1 MCRAVR
7 TRHFVISSRVS
18 SFPRHAW
25 LVLASKP
32 WALVLIGL
40 AAMYLP
46 VYWRAA
52 NGLWQSDDFGHGPLI
67 LLIAIWQFWQVRERV
82 LLAPLRPL
90 HALGWPV
97 LMLGLLF
104 YVFGRITTA
113 STLEFLSQVMV
124 VAALLLLLKGPGA
137 LRAAWFAV
145 SYLIFLVPLPG
156 TVVDAVTGPLKQWI
170 SYIVVDVLHSLGYP
184 IARAG
189 VTITIGQYQMLVA
202 DACSG
207 LNSMISLSALGT
219 LFMYLMAR
227 SGIAHNAV
235 MALAILPIAFLA
247 NIVRVVV
254 LVLVTYH
261 LGDEAGQGFLHGA
274 AGVVLMVVALIF
286 FFAVDAVLVAVCKK
300 DGLPSAPS
308 GGKATRDA

>member
-1 MCRAVR
+1 M
-7 TRHFVISSRVS
+7 
-18 SFPRHAW
+18 
-25 LVLASKP
+25 
-32 WALVLIGL
+32 LIGI
-40 AAMYLP
+40 AAMYVP

-67 LLIAIWQFWQVRERV
+67 LFVAIWLFWQSGERV
-82 LLAPLRPL
+82 LQAPIQPL

-113 STLEFLSQVMV
+113 STLEFFSQLMV

-137 LRAAWFAV
+137 LRAVWFAV
-145 SYLIFLVPLPG
+145 FYLIFLVPLPG
-156 TVVDAVTGPLKQWI
+156 VLVDAATGPLKQWI
-170 SYIVVDVLHSLGYP
+170 SYIVVDMLHSLGYP

-189 VTITIGQYQMLVA
+189 VTITIGQYQLLVA

-227 SGIAHNAV
+227 PSIAHNAV
-235 MALAILPIAFLA
+235 MAMAILPIAFFA

-274 AGVVLMVVALIF
+274 AGIVLMVVALIF
-286 FFAVDAVLVAVCKK
+286 FFAVDAALVAVCKK
-300 DGLPSAPS
+300 
-308 GGKATRDA
+308 GGSPLATNAGAADRDA

>member
-1 MCRAVR
+1 M
-7 TRHFVISSRVS
+7 
-18 SFPRHAW
+18 
-25 LVLASKP
+25 
-32 WALVLIGL
+32 LIGI
-40 AAMYLP
+40 AAMYVP

-67 LLIAIWQFWQVRERV
+67 LFVAIWLFWQSGERV
-82 LLAPLRPL
+82 LQAPIQPL

-113 STLEFLSQVMV
+113 STLEFFSQLMV

-137 LRAAWFAV
+137 LRAVWFAV
-145 SYLIFLVPLPG
+145 FYLIFLVPLPG
-156 TVVDAVTGPLKQWI
+156 VLVDAATGPLKQWI
-170 SYIVVDVLHSLGYP
+170 SYIVVDMLHSLGYP

-189 VTITIGQYQMLVA
+189 VTITIGQYQLLVA

-227 SGIAHNAV
+227 PSIAHNAV
-235 MALAILPIAFLA
+235 MAMAILPIAFFA

-274 AGVVLMVVALIF
+274 AGIALMVVALIF
-286 FFAVDAVLVAVCKK
+286 FFAVDAALVAVCKK
-300 DGLPSAPS
+300 
-308 GGKATRDA
+308 GGSPLATNAGAADRDA

>member
-1 MCRAVR
+1 M
-7 TRHFVISSRVS
+7 
-18 SFPRHAW
+18 PRHLW
-25 LVLASKP
+25 LDQASKP
-32 WALVLIGL
+32 WVPVLICL

-67 LLIAIWQFWQVRERV
+67 LLIAIWLFWQVRERV
-82 LLAPLRPL
+82 LQAPLQPL

-97 LMLGLLF
+97 LVLGLLF
-104 YVFGRITTA
+104 YVFGRITAA
-113 STLEFLSQVMV
+113 STLEFLSQVMI

-145 SYLIFLVPLPG
+145 FYLIFLVPLPG
-156 TVVDAVTGPLKQWI
+156 SVVDAVTGPLKQWI
-170 SYIVVDVLHSLGYP
+170 SHIVVDVLHWLGYP
-184 IARAG
+184 TARAG
-189 VTITIGQYQMLVA
+189 VTITIGQYQLLVA

-207 LNSMISLSALGT
+207 LNSIVSLSALGT

-227 SGIAHNAV
+227 AGIAHNAV
-235 MALAILPIAFLA
+235 MALAILPIAFIA

-254 LVLVTYH
+254 LVLVTYN

-274 AGVVLMVVALIF
+274 AGVVLMVVALTF
-286 FFAVDAVLVAVCKK
+286 FFAVDAVLVAVLKK
-300 DGLPSAPS
+300 DGSPSAS
-308 GGKATRDA
+308 SVGAAKLDA

>member
-1 MCRAVR
+1 MPLLRQPWLGSASAPW
-7 TRHFVISSRVS
+7 T
-18 SFPRHAW
+18 
-25 LVLASKP
+25 LVLTG
-32 WALVLIGL
+32 I
-40 AAMYLP
+40 AAMYVP

-67 LLIAIWQFWQVRERV
+67 LLIAVWLFWQSKERV
-82 LLAPLRPL
+82 LQAPMQPL
-90 HALGWPV
+90 QALGWPV
-97 LMLGLLF
+97 LVLGLLF

-113 STLEFLSQVMV
+113 STLEFLSQVMI
-124 VAALLLLLKGPGA
+124 VAALLLLLKGLRA

-145 SYLIFLVPLPG
+145 LYLIFLAPLPG

-170 SYIVVDVLHSLGYP
+170 SYIVVDVLHGLGYP

-189 VTITIGQYQMLVA
+189 VTITIGQYQLLVA

-227 SGIAHNAV
+227 EGFAHNAV
-235 MALAILPIAFLA
+235 MTLAILPIAFIA

-274 AGVVLMVVALIF
+274 AGVVLMVVALTF
-286 FFAVDAVLVAVCKK
+286 FFAVDAVLVAVRKK
-300 DGLPSAPS
+300 DGAPYTTS
-308 GGKATRDA
+308 RSII

>member
-1 MCRAVR
+1 M
-7 TRHFVISSRVS
+7 
-18 SFPRHAW
+18 
-25 LVLASKP
+25 
-32 WALVLIGL
+32 LVLIAI
-40 AAMYLP
+40 AAMYVP

-67 LLIAIWQFWQVRERV
+67 LLIALWLFWQSRERV
-82 LLAPLRPL
+82 LQAPIQPL

-97 LMLGLLF
+97 LVLGLLF
-104 YVFGRITTA
+104 YFFGRITTA
-113 STLEFLSQVMV
+113 STLEFLSQAMI

-137 LRAAWFAV
+137 LRASWFAV
-145 SYLIFLVPLPG
+145 FYLMFLVPLPG

-189 VTITIGQYQMLVA
+189 VTITIGQYQLLVA

-227 SGIAHNAV
+227 AGVAHNAV
-235 MALAILPIAFLA
+235 MSVAILPIAFVA

-261 LGDEAGQGFLHGA
+261 LGDEAGQGFLHGT

-286 FFAVDAVLVAVCKK
+286 FFAVDAGLVAVRKRV
-300 DGLPSAPS
+300 DSPSALS
-308 GGKATRDA
+308 GRLGES